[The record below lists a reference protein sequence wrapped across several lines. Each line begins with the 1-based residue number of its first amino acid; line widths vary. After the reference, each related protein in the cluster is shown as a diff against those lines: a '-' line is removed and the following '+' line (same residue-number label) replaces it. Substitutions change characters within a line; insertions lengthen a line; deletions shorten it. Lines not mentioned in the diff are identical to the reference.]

1 MRTYANISK
10 ARELLGW
17 APEMPIDEGL
27 RVFAD
32 WLRDDSADR
41 PVLEV

>member
-1 MRTYANISK
+1 VLESVNEQIDRLEEA
-10 ARELLGW
+10 
-17 APEMPIDEGL
+17 IDEGL